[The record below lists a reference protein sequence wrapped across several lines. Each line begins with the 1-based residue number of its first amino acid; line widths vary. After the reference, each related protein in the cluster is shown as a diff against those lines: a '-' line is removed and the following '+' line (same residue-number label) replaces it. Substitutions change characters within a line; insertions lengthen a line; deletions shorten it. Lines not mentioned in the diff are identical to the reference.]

1 MLFGAVRL
9 VVEWIRAVYSLRIN
23 GKLAIVGSTSFM
35 WKVLHLPMAF
45 FSQRMAG
52 DIQQRQNANAA
63 IAGSMVKV
71 LAPLAID
78 AALMLF
84 YLIVMFRYSVLLTLM
99 GVASIVINLSLSRLI
114 AKKRVNITR
123 VQQRDEGKLA
133 GATVAGHRDDR
144 DHQVQRRGK
153 RLFRAVGR
161 LSGQREHAEGAL

>member
-1 MLFGAVRL
+1 
-9 VVEWIRAVYSLRIN
+9 
-23 GKLAIVGSTSFM
+23 
-35 WKVLHLPMAF
+35 MAF

-99 GVASIVINLSLSRLI
+99 GVASIRHQSQPLAADSPKSASTSPGCSSATRASSR
-114 AKKRVNITR
+114 APPW
-123 VQQRDEGKLA
+123 
-133 GATVAGHRDDR
+133 
-144 DHQVQRRGK
+144 
-153 RLFRAVGR
+153 RA
-161 LSGQREHAEGAL
+161 